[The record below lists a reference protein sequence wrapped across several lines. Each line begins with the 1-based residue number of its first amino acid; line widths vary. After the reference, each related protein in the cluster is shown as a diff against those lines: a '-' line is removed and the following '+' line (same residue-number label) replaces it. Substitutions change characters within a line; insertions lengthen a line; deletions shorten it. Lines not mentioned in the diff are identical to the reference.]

1 MVKDRET
8 KMKETLKIIGLESWT
23 YSLAMLAQQ
32 AIWMT
37 IPTVTVV
44 VAVKIF
50 NKDYF
55 DAKTLLA
62 LWILLWL
69 FGLGLLAFTMF
80 FQNFFSSPKLV
91 SMVLPFAFFIPI
103 GVSMTVVLAPILS

>member
-1 MVKDRET
+1 MVRDRET
-8 KMKETLKIIGLESWT
+8 KMKETLKIMGLESWI
-23 YSLAMLAQQ
+23 YALAMLAHR

-55 DAKTLLA
+55 DAKTLVA

-69 FGLGLLAFTMF
+69 FGIGLLAFTMF
-80 FQNFFSSPKLV
+80 F
-91 SMVLPFAFFIPI
+91 
-103 GVSMTVVLAPILS
+103 